1 MSIEINLCIQKM
13 SFELQIL
20 HIYLSIKKF
29 AYLSVLKDA
38 NTRFIVGHEVS
49 LKNDIDIY
57 RKTLEKAS
65 LHRQDLSKKLIIH
78 SVNGNQYTSIF
89 AKR

>member
-1 MSIEINLCIQKM
+1 MTYIPFN
-13 SFELQIL
+13 
-20 HIYLSIKKF
+20 KKF

-38 NTRFIVGHEVS
+38 NTGFIVGHEVS

-65 LHRQDLSKKLIIH
+65 FHRQDLTKKLTIH
-78 SVNGNQYTSIF
+78 SDNGN
-89 AKR
+89 